1 MAVNVTKIKTAQF
14 LDCWAYFPSAISAC
28 LFLSILFSP
37 SLAKTLVD
45 RQITVVEE
53 NPVKV
58 DTINLKPS
66 IVGALRVDIKP
77 YVPRNHWL
85 IYEIQLVDKN
95 GQVVASAM
103 DEAWQESG
111 IWREGNESG
120 TWSESDTLGGIDIR
134 SLEAEEL
141 DIVVEVLESGTASGQ
156 TADLAVS
163 FDVKIQNGVIKSSD
177 LWWGLLFSTGLA
189 IMALLV
195 TTMSGRKV
203 ISKKIGDSD
212 PQGRANIGGKDRLVR
227 VKIKTK
233 LDENTPNLIKIC
245 LSIDNAYGER
255 VCNFKVS
262 TPVFLTKDNNS
273 RVTGGVGRLECYLL
287 LEPYDI
293 YRFKVSVEPD
303 YPIDWTSLVVRD
315 NAKTLK
321 AVNAVKITS
330 NLSSQP

>member
-1 MAVNVTKIKTAQF
+1 MAVNVTQIKTTQF
-14 LDCWAYFPSAISAC
+14 LDRWAYFPSAISAC
-28 LFLSILFSP
+28 LFLSILFSS

-53 NPVKV
+53 EPVKV

-66 IVGALRVDIKP
+66 ILGALRVDVKP
-77 YVPRNHWL
+77 YVPANHWL
-85 IYEIQLVDKN
+85 IYEIQLVDQD

-120 TWSESDTLGGIDIR
+120 TWSESDTSGGIDIR

-141 DIVVEVLESGTASGQ
+141 DIVIEVLESGTASGQ

-177 LWWGLLFSTGLA
+177 LWWGLLFSTSLA

-203 ISKKIGDSD
+203 ISQKIGDSD
-212 PQGRANIGGKDRLVR
+212 PQGRAAVGGQDRLIR

-233 LDENTPNLIKIC
+233 LDEYTPRTIEIC
-245 LSIDNAYGER
+245 LSIDNSYGEQ
-255 VCNFKVS
+255 VYNSTKFVHVS
-262 TPVFLTKDNNS
+262 LGKNDS
-273 RVTGGVGRLECYLL
+273 GQVTGGTGKLESFFI

-293 YRFKVSVEPD
+293 YRFKVSVKPD
-303 YPIDWTSLVVRD
+303 SRVDWTSLVVRD

-330 NLSSQP
+330 NLSSQL